1 MSKEE
6 TNKQIVQLTAAMNA
20 YFKRATELEEQ
31 RAKADEQRAKE
42 ARELEERRAKADE
55 QRAKEAREL
64 EEQRAKEARELEEQ
78 RAKEARELEEQRAKA
93 DEKRAKADE
102 QRAKEAKELD
112 ERRAKEAKE
121 LDERRAKAAAEDTQK
136 LKNTVEG
143 LAEKVDKVTMQVDK
157 VTRQMK
163 ETDKIFRKV
172 FGDSSV
178 FNNTGSVTEEKF
190 FSALKSQKR
199 VGNTTFKSLQRNICI
214 LEDKPNGRSAELDI
228 VMHNGIYSLI
238 IEVKYL
244 CHFNDVDRFEKKMRK
259 AHAYIS
265 KEFNNRKLLFGMAA
279 NKFNKDAADYAHEH
293 GMILFHPDGQKVRT
307 DTTACALV
315 HPDTSA

>member
-6 TNKQIVQLTAAMNA
+6 TNKQVAQLTAAMNA

-31 RAKADEQRAKE
+31 RAKTD
-42 ARELEERRAKADE
+42 ERRAKADE
-55 QRAKEAREL
+55 QRAKAD
-64 EEQRAKEARELEEQ
+64 EQRAKEAKEL
-78 RAKEARELEEQRAKA
+78 
-93 DEKRAKADE
+93 DER
-102 QRAKEAKELD
+102 RVKEAKELD

-121 LDERRAKAAAEDTQK
+121 LDERRAKAAAKDTQD

-157 VTRQMK
+157 VTKQMK
-163 ETDKIFRKV
+163 ETDKKY
-172 FGDSSV
+172 GSV

-214 LEDKPNGRSAELDI
+214 MEDKPNGRSAELDI
-228 VMHNGIYSLI
+228 VMHNGTYSLI

-244 CHFNDVDRFEKKMRK
+244 CHLNDVDRFEKKMRK

-279 NKFNKDAADYAHEH
+279 NKFNKDAVDYARDHE
-293 GMILFHPDGQKVRT
+293 MILFHPDGQKVRV
-307 DTTACALV
+307 DVSACTPV
-315 HPDTSA
+315 RPNTSK